1 MYTLV
6 PRIYSSFSYSMLTTM
21 KSFLIGTLWFS
32 SLLVPIQGEV
42 TVDLGTAANYAILS
56 KAGITNSGPSVITG
70 DMAVSPISHTSMT
83 GWALERD
90 ESDAFSTSTQVTGRI
105 YAATYGQ
112 DTPSLLTA
120 AVSAMEAAYTDAAG
134 RANSD
139 DTRKD
144 PLGNGNIDGNLFGGP
159 DSPLTP
165 GIYTFNDFVTIT
177 DTIYFEGSATDV
189 FIIQIAGYLTQA
201 ADKDMVLEGG
211 ALAENI
217 FWQVAGYVEVGARAN
232 MEGIILGKTGVTFV
246 VGSSLNGRIFAQTAV
261 ALQQATI
268 SESGGTDGGGTG
280 GGGTGG
286 GGTDPGGTDPGGTD
300 PGGTDGGTDSNGEC
314 TSTTPSRIRRLQGS
328 ELFER
333 WDIAE
338 PAFTYESLDF
348 TLDFEINQ
356 YIASVE
362 QVTYTLFD
370 ETCDNAYG
378 GNGLSGSRGLT
389 FGSVEAAGK
398 QSIEIAMAIDASVIS
413 ADSEVYSESMVDGE
427 MAAVVDFCVRFAL
440 HTPAEIG
447 ELEVNFLEIVIT
459 LNVDLTAGFEIGALA
474 VAPLDRCVNTAAQD
488 FLVEGYFCEEN
499 NEPNSTVTAPVF
511 NQGDLVKICVRPV
524 QDAREEFFI
533 RMLRITSFV
542 FERGSTN
549 QPAIAD
555 GISASVLTDLF
566 CDAGF
571 AICHFETILF
581 AAFYQS
587 PGSVTGSGIADM
599 QFGGETS
606 ADSVSPRNRRLLREN
621 RKLQADGGASGGAEF
636 DLEVFIIPS
645 EDSDFTSAASSSG
658 GLFAIAVAAGAM
670 VLWSK

>member
-1 MYTLV
+1 
-6 PRIYSSFSYSMLTTM
+6 
-21 KSFLIGTLWFS
+21 
-32 SLLVPIQGEV
+32 
-42 TVDLGTAANYAILS
+42 
-56 KAGITNSGPSVITG
+56 
-70 DMAVSPISHTSMT
+70 
-83 GWALERD
+83 
-90 ESDAFSTSTQVTGRI
+90 
-105 YAATYGQ
+105 
-112 DTPSLLTA
+112 
-120 AVSAMEAAYTDAAG
+120 
-134 RANSD
+134 
-139 DTRKD
+139 
-144 PLGNGNIDGNLFGGP
+144 
-159 DSPLTP
+159 
-165 GIYTFNDFVTIT
+165 
-177 DTIYFEGSATDV
+177 
-189 FIIQIAGYLTQA
+189 
-201 ADKDMVLEGG
+201 
-211 ALAENI
+211 
-217 FWQVAGYVEVGARAN
+217 
-232 MEGIILGKTGVTFV
+232 
-246 VGSSLNGRIFAQTAV
+246 
-261 ALQQATI
+261 
-268 SESGGTDGGGTG
+268 
-280 GGGTGG
+280 
-286 GGTDPGGTDPGGTD
+286 
-300 PGGTDGGTDSNGEC
+300 
-314 TSTTPSRIRRLQGS
+314 
-328 ELFER
+328 LFER

-338 PAFTYESLDF
+338 PAFTYDSLDF

-389 FGSVEAAGK
+389 FDSVEAAGK

-440 HTPAEIG
+440 HTPADIG

-499 NEPNSTVTAPVF
+499 NEPDSSITAPVF

-542 FERGSTN
+542 FERGSIN
-549 QPAIAD
+549 QPAVAD

-599 QFGGETS
+599 RFGGETS
-606 ADSVSPRNRRLLREN
+606 ADSVSPRGRRLLREK
-621 RKLQADGGASGGAEF
+621 RQLQAAGASGGAEF
-636 DLEVFIIPS
+636 DLEVFIIPA
-645 EDSDFTSAASSSG
+645 EDSDFSSASSSSG
-658 GLFAIAVAAGAM
+658 GLFAIAMAAGAM
-670 VLWSK
+670 VLWSLFHRRHFLTS